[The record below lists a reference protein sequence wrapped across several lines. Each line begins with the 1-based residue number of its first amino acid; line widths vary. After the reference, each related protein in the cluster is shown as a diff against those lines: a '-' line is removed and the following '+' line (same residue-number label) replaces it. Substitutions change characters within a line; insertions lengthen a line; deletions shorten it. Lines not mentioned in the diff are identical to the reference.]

1 MVELFMLTLN
11 RGDKANMIMMMAAFG
26 LKQDLVESLQEV
38 LLAAY
43 FWRCMTEE
51 FIW

>member
-1 MVELFMLTLN
+1 MLTLN
-11 RGDKANMIMMMAAFG
+11 RGDQANMIMIMTAFGG
-26 LKQDLVESLQEV
+26 LKQDSVESLQEV

-43 FWRCMTEE
+43 FWRCMIEE